1 MKRIIVTLISAFGLC
16 AMASAQDATVSDVWL
31 EHNVY
36 KSTGYYNQTVKGLE
50 VHFTLE
56 VEDLRQQKV
65 GVAAFFAYHD
75 GDEYVPLRTRYNT
88 QYRSSQDNSVCTW
101 TEVYPKYDS
110 TYWEDFVLF
119 IPYSEISR
127 ALPESASMACC
138 VNVFYDGIPMAISD
152 MVEFE
157 FNKN

>member
-1 MKRIIVTLISAFGLC
+1 MKRIIVTLISALGLC

-75 GDEYVPLRTRYNT
+75 GDDYTTVVTVGGNEC
-88 QYRSSQDNSVCTW
+88 YRRPNQTDWSCT
-101 TEVYPKYDS
+101 
-110 TYWEDFVLF
+110 
-119 IPYSEISR
+119 YS
-127 ALPESASMACC
+127 L
-138 VNVFYDGIPMAISD
+138 
-152 MVEFE
+152 
-157 FNKN
+157 